1 MTIHIDYCYRDT
13 AETFGYIRIP
23 KALISYEPYC
33 NISADA
39 KIAYGLMIERTSLS
53 RINQWVDGQN
63 RVYITYTI
71 ESLMAILHRSRNK
84 IICILR
90 ELDTRNGCGL
100 IERKRRGLGRPDI
113 IYVRVIDIEVKKK
126 DFRKSPVATS
136 SDPSQQLT
144 YVPISYPNYPNDNY
158 PDNNYPDINP
168 DMDPDY
174 YTRLIHNNIDYIT
187 LIDTHAPEEVLQ
199 IDQMVETIVQA
210 ICSNADHIRIN
221 NVDIP
226 ISDVQQRLLQLD
238 MYHIDYVLR
247 HITAPSTPIHN
258 ISLYTLTALYNAVT
272 DGGGDL

>member
-23 KALISYEPYC
+23 KALINCEPYSS
-33 NISADA
+33 ISADA
-39 KIAYGLMIERTSLS
+39 KITYGLMIERTSLS
-53 RINQWVDGQN
+53 RINQWIDDKN

-84 IICILR
+84 VIHILR

-113 IYVRVIDIEVKKK
+113 IYVRVIDAEVSKKNL
-126 DFRKSPVATS
+126 RKSPVATS
-136 SDPSQQLT
+136 SDPSRQPT
-144 YVPISYPNYPNDNY
+144 HVPILSPNYPDDNY
-158 PDNNYPDINP
+158 PDCNYPDVNP

-174 YTRLIHNNIDYIT
+174 YTRLIHHNIDYIT
-187 LIDTHAPEEVLQ
+187 LIDTHDPNEVLQ
-199 IDQMVETIVQA
+199 IDKMVETIVQA
-210 ICSNADHIRIN
+210 ICSSADHIRIN
-221 NVDIP
+221 NLDIP

-238 MYHIDYVLR
+238 MHHIDYVLR

-258 ISLYTLTALYNAVT
+258 ISLYTLTALYNAVN